1 VLVCRDDWK
10 IAGCPVNGPSIA
22 AAGKHVAVAWFT
34 AAEGKSRVKLAL
46 SHDAGSSFDEPIM
59 IDKGSPL
66 GRVEVVMR
74 DDGRAFVCWLT
85 HAEDTGA
92 IRVRSIA
99 VDGTVLPSVTIAA
112 SGTGR
117 RNGFPQMVC
126 VGNELVFAWTN
137 DGVKVASMPMVK

>member
-1 VLVCRDDWK
+1 
-10 IAGCPVNGPSIA
+10 
-22 AAGKHVAVAWFT
+22 
-34 AAEGKSRVKLAL
+34 
-46 SHDAGSSFDEPIM
+46 M

-99 VDGTVLPSVTIAA
+99 VDGTVLPSVTIAS